1 MEIDSKLIAKK
12 NHKVIVDG
20 RDKIEVTGA
29 IEVLSSTEKEIVAKL
44 QDSYIMIFGSSLSIT
59 KLSPEDAILCA
70 SGNISGLKYENKFSK
85 KSFLKKVFK

>member
-29 IEVLSSTEKEIVAKL
+29 VEVLSSTEKEIVAKL
-44 QDSYIMIFGSSLSIT
+44 QDSFIFILGTGLSIT
-59 KLSPEDAILCA
+59 KLAPEETILCA
-70 SGNISGLKYENKFSK
+70 SGNISGLKYENRLTK

>member
-1 MEIDSKLIAKK
+1 MEIDSKLISKK

-29 IEVLSSTEKEIVAKL
+29 VEVLSSTEKEIVAKL
-44 QDSYIMIFGSSLSIT
+44 QDSCIFILGTNLSIT
-59 KLSPEDAILCA
+59 KLSPEDAILYA
-70 SGNISGLKYENKFSK
+70 SGNINGLKYENRLTK